1 MTMVDLI
8 LKKRNGGSLTKEE
21 IDFFV
26 QGYTAGAITDYQ
38 TSALLMA
45 IYFQKMSGDETVYLT
60 EAMMKSGDLVDLSE
74 IKGVKVDKHSTGG
87 VGDKTT
93 IALGA
98 MVAAC
103 GVPVAKMSGRG
114 LGHTGGTIDKL
125 ESIPGF
131 SADLSVKEFV
141 HSVNK
146 IKLAVMGQTTTLAPA
161 DKKIYALRDVT
172 GTVDNTSL
180 IAASIMSK
188 KLAAGADAILLD
200 VKTGHGAFMKDIDA
214 SFELASEM
222 VSIGT
227 MMNRNTVALV
237 TDMEQP
243 LGLAIGNSLEVKEA
257 IATLKG
263 HGPADFTELCET
275 LAANM
280 LLLAGRVITIAEG
293 KKKIQEAVQ
302 SGAAWEV
309 FKKFISEQGGDIKF
323 IENTDLLPKANYV
336 YELRVAKTGY
346 INQIKAMD
354 VGVAAL
360 RLGAGRETK
369 ESTIDLAAGI
379 VLNKKVGDLVKKG
392 EILAYVHYNDH
403 SKKDLAIEKL
413 LYAFDIT
420 EIKPKKRPLIL
431 GFVDNGMERV
441 RVVRGRTSP

>member
-8 LKKRNGGSLTKEE
+8 LKKRNGGSLTQEE

-26 QGYTAGAITDYQ
+26 QGYTAGMLPDYQ
-38 TSALLMA
+38 VAALLMA
-45 IYFQKMSGDETVYLT
+45 IYFQNMSKDETVYLT
-60 EAMMKSGDLVDLSE
+60 DAMMRSGEMVDFSE
-74 IKGVKVDKHSTGG
+74 IKGIKVDKHSTGG

-93 IALGA
+93 IAVGA

-103 GVPVAKMSGRG
+103 DVPVAKMSGRG

-125 ESIPGF
+125 EAIPGF
-131 SADLSVKEFV
+131 SADLSIEEFV
-141 HSVNK
+141 YGVNE
-146 IKLAVMGQTTTLAPA
+146 IKLAIMGQTSALTPA

-172 GTVDNTSL
+172 GTVDNISL

-214 SFELASEM
+214 SFRLAHEM

-243 LGLAIGNSLEVKEA
+243 LGMAIGNSLEVKEA
-257 IATLKG
+257 ITTLKG
-263 HGPADFTELCET
+263 QGPADFTELCET
-275 LAANM
+275 LGANM
-280 LLLAGRVITIAEG
+280 LLLAGKAITLDEG
-293 KKKIQEAVQ
+293 KKKIQEVVQ

-309 FKKFISEQGGDIKF
+309 FKKFISQQGGDVEF
-323 IENTDLLPKANYV
+323 IENIDLLPRANYV
-336 YELRVAKTGY
+336 YELRAAKAGY
-346 INQIKAMD
+346 INQVKAMD

-379 VLNKKVGDLVKKG
+379 VLHKKVGDEVAKN
-392 EILAYVHYNDH
+392 EVLALVHYNDQA
-403 SKKDLAIEKL
+403 KKDPAVEKL
-413 LYAFDIT
+413 LKAFEIT
-420 EIKPKKRPLIL
+420 KTRPKLRPLIL
-431 GFVDNGMERV
+431 GFVSDKVTEIV
-441 RVVRGRTSP
+441 

>member
-8 LKKRNGGSLTKEE
+8 LKKRNGGSLSQEE
-21 IDFFV
+21 INFFV
-26 QGYTAGAITDYQ
+26 QGYTVGAIPDYQ
-38 TSALLMA
+38 ASALLMT
-45 IYFQKMSGDETVYLT
+45 IYFQKMSRDETVYLT

-74 IKGVKVDKHSTGG
+74 IKGIKVDKHSTGG

-125 ESIPGF
+125 EAIPGF
-131 SADLSVKEFV
+131 FADLSIEEFA
-141 HSVNK
+141 HNVNE
-146 IKLAVMGQTTTLAPA
+146 IKLAVMGQTSTLAPA

-172 GTVDNTSL
+172 ATVDNISL
-180 IAASIMSK
+180 IAGSIMSK

-214 SFELASEM
+214 SFELAQEM

-227 MMNRNTVALV
+227 MMNKKTVALI

-263 HGPADFTELCET
+263 NGSSDFTELCEI
-275 LAANM
+275 LGANM
-280 LLLAGRVITIAEG
+280 LLLAGKAITIDEG
-293 KKKIQEAVQ
+293 KKKIQEVVQ

-309 FKKFISEQGGDIKF
+309 FKKFISQQGGDVKF
-323 IENTDLLPKANYV
+323 IENTDLLPRANHV
-336 YELRVAKTGY
+336 YELKAAKAGY

-354 VGVAAL
+354 IGVAAL

-369 ESTIDLAAGI
+369 ESTIDLATGI
-379 VLNKKVGDLVKKG
+379 VLNKKVGDAVAKN
-392 EILAYVHYNDH
+392 EVLALVHYNDQA
-403 SKKDLAIEKL
+403 KKDPAVGKL
-413 LYAFDIT
+413 LQAFEIT
-420 EIKPKKRPLIL
+420 KTRPKPRPLIL
-431 GFVDNGMERV
+431 GFVSDKGMERL
-441 RVVRGRTSP
+441 RN

>member
-1 MTMVDLI
+1 MIMVDLI
-8 LKKRNGGSLTKEE
+8 LKKRNGGSLTQEE
-21 IDFFV
+21 IGFFV
-26 QGYTAGAITDYQ
+26 QGYTVGAIPDYQ
-38 TSALLMA
+38 ASALLMA
-45 IYFQKMSGDETVYLT
+45 IYFQKMSRDETVYLT
-60 EAMMKSGDLVDLSE
+60 EAMMKSGKVVDFSQIE
-74 IKGVKVDKHSTGG
+74 GIKVDKHSTGG

-103 GVPVAKMSGRG
+103 DVPVAKMSGRG

-125 ESIPGF
+125 EAIPGF
-131 SADLSVKEFV
+131 SADLSIEEFAQN
-141 HSVNK
+141 VNE
-146 IKLAVMGQTTTLAPA
+146 IKLAVMGQTSALAPA

-172 GTVDNTSL
+172 GTVDNISL
-180 IAASIMSK
+180 IAGSIMSK

-214 SFELASEM
+214 SFELAREM

-263 HGPADFTELCET
+263 HGPADFTELCEI

-280 LLLAGRVITIAEG
+280 LLLAGKVMTIEEG
-293 KKKIQEAVQ
+293 KKKIQEVVQ
-302 SGAAWEV
+302 SDAAWEV
-309 FKKFISEQGGDIKF
+309 FKKFISQQGGDVKF
-323 IENTDLLPKANYV
+323 VENTELLPKAKYV
-336 YELRVAKTGY
+336 YELRAAKTGY

-369 ESTIDLAAGI
+369 ESTVDLAAGI
-379 VLNKKVGDLVKKG
+379 VLNKKVGATVAKH
-392 EILAYVHYNDH
+392 EVLAFVHYNDH

-420 EIKPKKRPLIL
+420 EIKPKERPLIL
-431 GFVDNGMERV
+431 GFVSDKGMERV
-441 RVVRGRTSP
+441 